1 MGHRADD
8 GHGARAR
15 ELRDQIAR
23 WRRTREKRSP
33 MPAQLWA
40 EAVGLA
46 RSGGT
51 YPIARAVQVDYE
63 SLARRVAEAGAG
75 ERGGGVPAA
84 AFVELT
90 GAQLLGAAST
100 PPGPVVEMADADGV
114 RLTIRLADGAPLDV
128 AAVVHG
134 FRRPRA

>member
-1 MGHRADD
+1 MGHKAHD
-8 GHGARAR
+8 GLGARAR

-33 MPAQLWA
+33 MPAELWA

-51 YPIARAVQVDYE
+51 YPIARALQVDYE
-63 SLARRVAEAGAG
+63 SLARRVAEADAG
-75 ERGGGVPAA
+75 ERGGTPAA

-90 GAQLLGAAST
+90 GAQFLGSSAPA
-100 PPGPVVEMADADGV
+100 GPVVEMADADGV
-114 RLTIRLADGAPLDV
+114 RLTIRLTGGSALDV

>member
-1 MGHRADD
+1 MGHKAHD
-8 GHGARAR
+8 GLGGRAR

-63 SLARRVAEAGAG
+63 SLARRVAEASAG
-75 ERGGGVPAA
+75 ERGSAARSA

-90 GAQLLGAAST
+90 GAQLLGSST
-100 PPGPVVEMADADGV
+100 PPGPVVEMADSDGV
-114 RLTIRLADGAPLDV
+114 HLTIRLAGGAPLDV

>member
-1 MGHRADD
+1 MGHKAHD
-8 GHGARAR
+8 GLGARAR

-33 MPAQLWA
+33 MPAELWA

-51 YPIARAVQVDYE
+51 YPIARALQVDYE
-63 SLARRVAEAGAG
+63 SLARRVAEADAG
-75 ERGGGVPAA
+75 ERGGSAPSA

-90 GAQLLGAAST
+90 GAQFLGSST
-100 PPGPVVEMADADGV
+100 PAGPVVEVADRDGV
-114 RLTIRLADGAPLDV
+114 WLTIRLPAAAVLDV
-128 AAVVHG
+128 AEVVAG
-134 FRRPRA
+134 VRGRRA